1 MSKRS
6 VEVGEE
12 QEFYVMLNLNL
23 SGFDAVYLE
32 LADEL
37 SFE

>member
-6 VEVGEE
+6 VGVGEE
-12 QEFYVMLNLNL
+12 QELYVMLNLNL

-32 LADEL
+32 SADD
-37 SFE
+37 